1 MLGKSFFANDSPEK
15 TVFKDRGH
23 LLWCLP
29 SPDSSIVTCAVNYFW
44 RSYNFLSKT
53 NERQLNTWDS
63 NSKKSFWQIIRY
75 RESCMKFL
83 DQPFPATVHL
93 IWLLCGRDLMSIDGW
108 VLFVWEM
115 LEVSLED
122 NVFHT
127 HGSPGRRLLINTFTL
142 LFVTAFCCSQ
152 IKPSPWTNGG
162 LDWKKKKQE
171 ACIKKINYKFLQ
183 DVCLGM
189 TWGRC
194 SSRAEER
201 RRRSCGFRE
210 QDSSKPPPPICIS
223 WSLDGVAW
231 HGEEVDVHHH
241 GHPLQGEPAPW
252 LASRH
257 LRFFIES
264 LLNDI

>member
-1 MLGKSFFANDSPEK
+1 
-15 TVFKDRGH
+15 
-23 LLWCLP
+23 
-29 SPDSSIVTCAVNYFW
+29 
-44 RSYNFLSKT
+44 
-53 NERQLNTWDS
+53 
-63 NSKKSFWQIIRY
+63 
-75 RESCMKFL
+75 MKFL

-115 LEVSLED
+115 LEVSLDED
-122 NVFHT
+122 VFHT
-127 HGSPGRRLLINTFTL
+127 WEPWTQPFNTFTL
-142 LFVTAFCCSQ
+142 LFDTAFCWSQ
-152 IKPSPWTNGG
+152 IKPSPWTN
-162 LDWKKKKQE
+162 E
-171 ACIKKINYKFLQ
+171 NYKRKNKRRASRRSIISCSRTS
-183 DVCLGM
+183 VLG
-189 TWGRC
+189 WLG
-194 SSRAEER
+194 AGVPLVQR
-201 RRRSCGFRE
+201 RGERRSCGFRE

-231 HGEEVDVHHH
+231 HGEEVDVHH